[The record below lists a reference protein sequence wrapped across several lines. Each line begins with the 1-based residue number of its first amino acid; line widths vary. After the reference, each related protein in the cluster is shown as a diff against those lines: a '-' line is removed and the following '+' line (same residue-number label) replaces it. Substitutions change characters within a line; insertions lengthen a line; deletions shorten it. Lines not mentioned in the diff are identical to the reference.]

1 MPDRT
6 VPASAD
12 ISAVSGRTSGV
23 ADPVEYDAMT
33 AILLKVCSVA
43 VFVGMSTCIKAAGD
57 GLPAG
62 QIVFFRSAFAM
73 VPILAYLAAHGQL
86 RTAFATS
93 RPVSHLARGFVGVL
107 SMGFSFYGLTLLPL
121 SDAIAINYASPLI
134 AVIFAAIFLRETV
147 RVYRWTAVVVGLFGV
162 LIICWPKLTLL
173 ESGVDQA
180 AAYGAIAV
188 LVAASLGAVAMILV
202 RRLIHTEKTP
212 TIVLYFSLSAS
223 VMALLTIPFGWVALE
238 WHRAALLVAAG
249 FFGGVG
255 QILLTHSYRFGDV
268 STIAPFEYTSILLGL
283 AIGYFLFGDV
293 PTATM
298 LIGTCIVIAAGIFII
313 FRERRLGIKR
323 RGARRVMTPQG

>member
-1 MPDRT
+1 M
-6 VPASAD
+6 PASAD
-12 ISAVSGRTSGV
+12 ITAASERTAEGG
-23 ADPVEYDAMT
+23 AATEYNAMT
-33 AILLKVCSVA
+33 AILLKVISVT

-57 GLPAG
+57 GLPPG

-73 VPILAYLAAHGQL
+73 VPILAYLATHGQL
-86 RTAFATS
+86 RGAFSTR
-93 RPVSHLARGFVGVL
+93 RPLSHLARGFVGVV

-121 SDAIAINYASPLI
+121 PDAIAINYASPLI

-147 RVYRWTAVVVGLFGV
+147 RVYRWSAVFVGLFGV
-162 LIICWPKLTLL
+162 MVICWPKLTLL
-173 ESGVDQA
+173 DSGADRT
-180 AAYGAIAV
+180 AAYGALSVLIA
-188 LVAASLGAVAMILV
+188 ATLGAVAMILV

-238 WHRAALLVAAG
+238 WHRAALLIAAG
-249 FFGGVG
+249 FFGGIG

-283 AIGYFLFGDV
+283 VIGYFLFDDI
-293 PTATM
+293 PTAAM

-313 FRERRLGIKR
+313 FRERQLGIKR
-323 RGARRVMTPQG
+323 KGARRVMTPQG